1 MAEPASPIP
10 EPRLV
15 QLRNATPFPH
25 FQFDKMGKGRRF
37 HDVVVVCASFVL
49 APWRL
54 EPAAFHRGPVFAD
67 EPWDADHA
75 TLSSLRAATDVLLR
89 KPGADVYVTG
99 TAHALRWT
107 PSSEWHAQLLVRRQE
122 ETLLHKALR
131 LTGPRHWSWHE
142 DAAQRGLSDSQP
154 TLAVPLRYELAY
166 GGWGFERGDDEKAQP
181 RTHAANPCGTGW
193 FGSAAREDHPGAR
206 HAAGQPF
213 FGPQIEYAGAPLQH
227 ANQEDAQPAGFGP
240 IARFWQPRLALAGT
254 YDDAWLQRHAGQ
266 PYMDYADDFDE
277 RFFQYAP
284 ADQVVAGGLR
294 GDESVRM
301 SGFFASAPHIEFQ
314 LPQLWIE
321 ALCRDGD
328 GTERSEA
335 MRLDTVHVDLDE
347 MLVHLT
353 WRLTLD
359 QALDT
364 VAVDL
369 FHRQLAE
376 VIATDGNARQ
386 EEVSA

>member
-1 MAEPASPIP
+1 MAESAPPIP
-10 EPRLV
+10 APRLG
-15 QLRNATPFPH
+15 QLRNGTPFPH

-49 APWRL
+49 APGRL

-67 EPWDADHA
+67 EPWDGAHA
-75 TLSSLRAATDVLLR
+75 TLSSLRTATDVLLL
-89 KPGADVYVTG
+89 KPDADVYVTG
-99 TAHALRWT
+99 TAHALDWT
-107 PSSEWHAQLLVRRQE
+107 PQRDWRAELQVHRHHDAP
-122 ETLLHKALR
+122 LLHKALR
-131 LTGPRHWSWHE
+131 LTGPRHWDWQP
-142 DAAQRGLSDSQP
+142 DAAQRSLSDPQP

-166 GGWGFERGDDEKAQP
+166 GGWGFDQGDDESAPP

-193 FGSAAREDHPGAR
+193 FGGAAREDHPKAR

-213 FGPQIEYAGAPLQH
+213 PGPQIEHTDAPLQH
-227 ANQEDAQPAGFGP
+227 ANHKDAQPVGFGP
-240 IARFWQPRLALAGT
+240 VARFWQPRVALAGT
-254 YDDAWLQRHAGQ
+254 YDDAWRERHAGQ

-294 GDESVRM
+294 GNESLRM
-301 SGFFASAPHIEFQ
+301 SGFFASAPCIEAQ
-314 LPQLWIE
+314 LPNLWIE
-321 ALCRDGD
+321 ALCRNGD
-328 GTERSEA
+328 GTERSQA
-335 MRLDTVHVDLDE
+335 MKLDTVHIDLDE

-369 FHRQLAE
+369 FDRPIAE
-376 VIATDGNARQ
+376 APAGSGMPQGVPA
-386 EEVSA
+386 

>member
-1 MAEPASPIP
+1 MAEPAPPIP
-10 EPRLV
+10 APRLR
-15 QLRNATPFPH
+15 QLRNGTPFPH

-49 APWRL
+49 APGRL

-67 EPWDADHA
+67 ESWDAAHA
-75 TLSSLRAATDVLLR
+75 TLSSLRMATDVLLL
-89 KPGADVYVTG
+89 KPDADVYVTG
-99 TAHALRWT
+99 TAHALDWT
-107 PSSEWHAQLLVRRQE
+107 PRRDWRAELQVHRHHDAP
-122 ETLLHKALR
+122 LLHKALR
-131 LTGPRHWSWHE
+131 LTGPRHWDWQP
-142 DAAQRGLSDSQP
+142 DAAQRSLSDAQP

-166 GGWGFERGDDEKAQP
+166 GGWGFDQGDDESAPP
-181 RTHAANPCGTGW
+181 RTHSANPCGTGW

-213 FGPQIEYAGAPLQH
+213 PGPQIEHTDAPLQH
-227 ANQEDAQPAGFGP
+227 ANHKDAQPVGFGP
-240 IARFWQPRLALAGT
+240 VARFWQPRVALAGT
-254 YDDAWLQRHAGQ
+254 YDDAWRERHAGQ

-294 GDESVRM
+294 GDESLRM
-301 SGFFASAPHIEFQ
+301 SGFFASTPCTETQ
-314 LPQLWIE
+314 LPHLWIE
-321 ALCRDGD
+321 ALCRNGD
-328 GTERSEA
+328 GIERSEA
-335 MRLDTVHVDLDE
+335 MKLDTVHIDLDE

-369 FHRQLAE
+369 FERPITEA
-376 VIATDGNARQ
+376 IAADGAARQ
-386 EEVSA
+386 GIPA

>member
-1 MAEPASPIP
+1 MAEPAPPIP
-10 EPRLV
+10 APRLA

-49 APWRL
+49 APGRL
-54 EPAAFHRGPVFAD
+54 EPATFHRGPVFAD
-67 EPWDADHA
+67 EPWDASFA

-89 KPGADVYVTG
+89 KPDADIYVTG
-99 TAHALRWT
+99 TAHAFDWT
-107 PSSEWHAQLLVRRQE
+107 PRPAWQAQLQVHRQQQP
-122 ETLLHKALR
+122 LLHKALR
-131 LTGPRHWSWHE
+131 LTGPRQWDWQP
-142 DAAQRGLSDSQP
+142 DATQRTLSDPQP
-154 TLAVPLRYELAY
+154 ALAVPLRYELAY
-166 GGWGFERGDDEKAQP
+166 GGWGFDQGDDESAPP
-181 RTHAANPCGTGW
+181 RTHPANPCGRGW
-193 FGSAAREDHPGAR
+193 FGSASRDDHPAAR

-213 FGPQIEYAGAPLQH
+213 PGPQIEYADAPLRQ
-227 ANQEDAQPAGFGP
+227 ANQEDARPAGFGP
-240 IARFWQPRLALAGT
+240 VARFWQPRVALAGT
-254 YDDAWLQRHAGQ
+254 YDQAWRERHASQ

-284 ADQVVAGGLR
+284 ADQLVAGGLR
-294 GDESVRM
+294 GDESVHM
-301 SGFFASAPHIEFQ
+301 SGFFASAPQVEFQ
-314 LPQLWIE
+314 LPHLWIE
-321 ALCRDGD
+321 ALCKDSS

-335 MRLDTVHVDLDE
+335 MKLDTVHIDLDE

-364 VAVDL
+364 VAADL

-376 VIATDGNARQ
+376 ATASDAGTHQ
-386 EEVSA
+386 EEAAA